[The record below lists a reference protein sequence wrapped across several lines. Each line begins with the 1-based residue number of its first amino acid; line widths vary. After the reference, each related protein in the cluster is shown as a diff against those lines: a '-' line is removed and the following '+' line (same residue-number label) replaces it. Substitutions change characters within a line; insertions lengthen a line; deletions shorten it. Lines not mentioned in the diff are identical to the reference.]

1 MVCNS
6 YSVPSESCRRRA
18 RITPTEKAQ
27 VRPRVRA
34 CAKRTPC
41 TCALSP
47 SPTTGNAYHEKKEST
62 VRNEH
67 RRGQRR
73 PLPISITSPFALRYL
88 NVAGDGSKGT
98 RRLTVTVPEGVVLG
112 FRFGAR
118 IRPQVRRLPALRE
131 LLRASAT
138 SPGKPDLL
146 EDLQLSSA

>member
-1 MVCNS
+1 MFEKNVDCQREDNERLK
-6 YSVPSESCRRRA
+6 SVIHIRCLL
-18 RITPTEKAQ
+18 Q
-27 VRPRVRA
+27 
-34 CAKRTPC
+34 
-41 TCALSP
+41 
-47 SPTTGNAYHEKKEST
+47 
-62 VRNEH
+62 
-67 RRGQRR
+67 
-73 PLPISITSPFALRYL
+73 
-88 NVAGDGSKGT
+88 AGDGSKGT